1 VNISTLYT
9 HEQLLREVIPQLCFG
24 RPLRRQYQSKAV
36 RRLIRNVLTGQKL
49 GRVRIG
55 CGGGKTYIF
64 ILALAY
70 LYATGAITK
79 SVIVAPTIALTRQ
92 LENQFCGVFEKLFE
106 LMREKHTLKLS
117 KPFTVVNVSSDTP
130 QPDDDELPDSN
141 QYAGIERIV
150 YIDRVDE
157 RKAEQLEILLEER
170 DPAAYFVCLKSYKDK
185 FVKCIARTGVQIGV
199 TVFDEF
205 HNLISEEK
213 YSTNDSIK
221 ALKIAKTQSKS
232 CWFFSA
238 SEKIGSVMQTND
250 AAMFGQELVAVY
262 SSQLVRWGYLVPNI
276 NIDFVNTGSLS
287 GVTESMTNWFEAK
300 KVDVEKLYLE
310 WNYIEHCLTEVVKRG
325 VTPRTIMFGGH
336 VATMLQLLKTP
347 AFQERMEKLFPGL
360 RLYGIFGGEVVCP
373 KDLEDKIKGK
383 SLKEQREAV
392 FQEVRTT
399 DAPFLLF
406 NHSVLKEGIDVTRFN
421 TLLISR
427 GMNEI
432 GIQQAFG
439 RVQRLDEGK
448 THAHV
453 FIMVQD
459 EAGQRISK
467 KTAELIYAI
476 QYTLGDIAASIFG
489 LGDDRSGDVPDD
501 RPVPVNVQDINIPHL
516 VVSTSTERFQPGKIL
531 NRFL

>member
-1 VNISTLYT
+1 MSKISDLYT
-9 HEQLLREVIPQLCFG
+9 HEQLLREVIPQLSGG
-24 RPLRRQYQSKAV
+24 RPLRREYQSKAV
-36 RRLIRNVLTGQKL
+36 RKLIRNVLTGQKL
-49 GRVRIG
+49 ARIRIG
-55 CGGGKTYIF
+55 CGGGKTYVF

-70 LYATGAITK
+70 LYATGAISK

-92 LENQFCGVFEKLFE
+92 LENEFCQIFEKLIK
-106 LMREKHTLKLS
+106 LMHVKHGMKLS

-130 QPDDDELPDSN
+130 QPDETEEYADDTE
-141 QYAGIERIV
+141 YEGIERIV
-150 YIDRVDE
+150 YLDRVDE
-157 RKAEQLEILLEER
+157 RKAEQLEILLKER

-205 HNLISEEK
+205 HNLVSEEK
-213 YSTNDSIK
+213 YSTNDSVK
-221 ALKIAKTQSKS
+221 ALKIAKAQSQS

-250 AAMFGQELVAVY
+250 VAMFGQELIKVY
-262 SSQLVRWGYLVPNI
+262 SSQLVNWGYLVKNI

-287 GVTESMTNWFEAK
+287 GVTEPMANWFDAK
-300 KVDVEKLYLE
+300 GVDVDKLYIE
-310 WNYIEHCLTEVVKRG
+310 WNYIEHCLKEVIARG
-325 VTPRTIMFGGH
+325 ETPRVIMFGGH

-347 AFQERMEKLFPGL
+347 AFKERMELLFPGL
-360 RLYGIFGGEVVCP
+360 KLYGIFGGEVVGCP
-373 KDLEDKIKGK
+373 EHAKDK
-383 SLKEQREAV
+383 SNKEQREAV
-392 FQEVRTT
+392 FQEVKTT
-399 DAPFLLF
+399 EAPFLLF

-439 RVQRLDEGK
+439 RVQRLAPNK

-453 FIMVQD
+453 FILVSD

-476 QYTLGDIAASIFG
+476 QYTLGDIAASISG
-489 LGDDRSGDVPDD
+489 LGDDRSGDDPDD
-501 RPVPVNVQDINIPHL
+501 RPPAMNVQEINIPHL
-516 VVSTSTERFQPGKIL
+516 VVSTSTEKFQPTKVPG
-531 NRFL
+531 RFL

>member
-36 RRLIRNVLTGQKL
+36 RRLIKNVLTGQKL

-70 LYATGAITK
+70 LYATGAISK

-92 LENQFCGVFEKLFE
+92 LENQFCGVFEKLFK
-106 LMREKHTLKLS
+106 LMREKHALKLS

-130 QPDDDELPDSN
+130 QPDEDELPDSN

-157 RKAEQLEILLEER
+157 RRAEQLEILLKER

-185 FVKCIARTGVQIGV
+185 FVKCIHRTGVQIGV

-213 YSTNDSIK
+213 YQTNDSIK
-221 ALKIAKTQSKS
+221 ALKIAKAQSKS

-250 AAMFGQELVAVY
+250 VAMFGQELVTVY

-287 GVTESMTNWFEAK
+287 GVTESMANYFEAH
-300 KVDVEKLYLE
+300 KVDAEKLYLE
-310 WNYIEHCLTEVVKRG
+310 WNYIEHCLKEVVERG
-325 VTPRTIMFGGH
+325 VTPRAVMFGGH

-347 AFQERMEKLFPGL
+347 AFKERIEQLFPGL
-360 RLYGIFGGEVVCP
+360 KLYGIFGGEVVGCP
-373 KDLEDKIKGK
+373 EHAKNK
-383 SLKEQREAV
+383 SIKEQREAV
-392 FQEVRTT
+392 FQEVRTI

-439 RVQRLDEGK
+439 RVQRLDDGK

-476 QYTLGDIAASIFG
+476 QYTLGDIAVSISG
-489 LGDDRSGDVPDD
+489 LGDDRSGDTPDD
-501 RPVPVNVQDINIPHL
+501 RPAPINVEEINIPHL
-516 VVSTSTERFQPGKIL
+516 VVSTSTERFQPEKIL
-531 NRFL
+531 KRFL